1 MKKQYY
7 LKISLL
13 LMAFATMML
22 VAACEEEQEETDDN
36 YYHDEPNEAPD
47 CVIIS
52 PASGSYLFKGDTIN
66 ITVSAEDPDGNLS
79 KVYFYVNDSIIDSLT
94 QAPFTTEWLTNSE
107 QFGEHMITAKAVDE
121 RSYRDTYTISTTLYV
136 GHGDGVTDI
145 DGNSYPTVIIGEQE
159 WMAENLKTTTYKDGT
174 PIPVLTSSEWEDAN
188 YGALCW
194 YNDDSITSLGALYK
208 SYAVKTDKL
217 CPDGWHVSTNEDW
230 INMEVYLGMDSAQ
243 AQNYGWRGTNQ
254 GSQIAG
260 RGDLWINST
269 LVRNAEF
276 GIAGF
281 MALPSGYISHRGGF
295 HGSYG
300 TYDDYVI
307 FWVAPD
313 LQNESCTK
321 RFLYYREAGIFKA
334 AQNTTGW
341 GYSVRCVKD

>member
-13 LMAFATMML
+13 LMAFATLML
-22 VAACEEEQEETDDN
+22 VAACEEETQDDYN
-36 YYHDEPNEAPD
+36 LNSAPYCTIIEP
-47 CVIIS
+47 I
-52 PASGSYLFKGDTIN
+52 SGSVYREADTIS
-66 ITVSAEDPDGNLS
+66 ITVAVDDPDNDVS
-79 KVYFYVNDSIIDSLT
+79 KVYFYVNDSAIDSLT
-94 QAPFTTEWLTNSE
+94 KAPYTTAWPTEGAQLGSH
-107 QFGEHMITAKAVDE
+107 QIKARAVDE
-121 RSYRDTYTISTTLYV
+121 KNYYDIYYISITLIERIYF
-136 GHGDGVTDI
+136 GNGDGVTDI